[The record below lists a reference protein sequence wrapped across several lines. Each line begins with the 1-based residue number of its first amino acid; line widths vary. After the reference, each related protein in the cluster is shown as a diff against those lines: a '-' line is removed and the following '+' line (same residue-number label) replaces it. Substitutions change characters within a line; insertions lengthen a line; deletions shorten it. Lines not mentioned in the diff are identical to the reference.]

1 MKIKLMLLSSFVV
14 LSLIACTNT
23 SNQTNEERDGFQIL
37 EEKREFYEKRDKKIA
52 REKQGY
58 QENMTA
64 EEAKLEKEKM
74 ANMTEDEKLS
84 YKVDKAKEK
93 IDNMLDIAKKA
104 RQEEIDVEEAKKT
117 VEAVLKS
124 VTEDTQEE

>member
-1 MKIKLMLLSSFVV
+1 MLLSSFVV

-117 VEAVLKS
+117 VEAALKS

>member
-1 MKIKLMLLSSFVV
+1 MKIKLMLLNSFVV

-104 RQEEIDVEEAKKT
+104 RQEEIDIEEAKKT
-117 VEAVLKS
+117 VEAALKS

>member
-1 MKIKLMLLSSFVV
+1 MKIKLMLLNSFVI

-58 QENMTA
+58 QDNMTA

-93 IDNMLDIAKKA
+93 IDKMLEVAKKA
-104 RQEEIDVEEAKKT
+104 RQEEIEVEEARKT
-117 VEAVLKS
+117 VEDALKN
-124 VTEDTQEE
+124 VTEDIQEE

>member
-58 QENMTA
+58 QENMTD

-117 VEAVLKS
+117 VEAALKS

>member
-1 MKIKLMLLSSFVV
+1 MLRSSFVV

-117 VEAVLKS
+117 VEAALKS

>member
-1 MKIKLMLLSSFVV
+1 MKIKLMLLNSFVI

-52 REKQGY
+52 RENQCY
-58 QENMTA
+58 QDNMTA

-74 ANMTEDEKLS
+74 AGMTADEKLS

-93 IDNMLDIAKKA
+93 IDKMLEVAKKA
-104 RQEEIDVEEAKKT
+104 RQEEIDVEEARKT
-117 VEAVLKS
+117 VEDALKN
-124 VTEDTQEE
+124 VTEDIQEE

>member
-23 SNQTNEERDGFQIL
+23 RNQTNEERDGFQIL

-117 VEAVLKS
+117 VEAALKS

>member
-14 LSLIACTNT
+14 WSLIACTNT

-37 EEKREFYEKRDKKIA
+37 EEKREYYEELDKKKA
-52 REKQGY
+52 KEAKGY
-58 QENMTA
+58 QVEMTA
-64 EEAKLEKEKM
+64 EEAETEKEKL
-74 ANMTEDEKLS
+74 ANMTEDEKLM

-117 VEAVLKS
+117 VEAALKS

>member
-37 EEKREFYEKRDKKIA
+37 EEKREYYEELDRKK
-52 REKQGY
+52 EKEAKGY
-58 QENMTA
+58 QVEMTA
-64 EEAKLEKEKM
+64 EEAKTEKEKL
-74 ANMTEDEKLS
+74 ANMTEDEKLK

-104 RQEEIDVEEAKKT
+104 RQEEIDVEETKNQ
-117 VEAVLKS
+117 VEEALKNI
-124 VTEDTQEE
+124 TEEK

>member
-64 EEAKLEKEKM
+64 EEAKLEKEK
-74 ANMTEDEKLS
+74 
-84 YKVDKAKEK
+84 

-117 VEAVLKS
+117 VEAALKS

>member
-1 MKIKLMLLSSFVV
+1 MKIKLMLLNSFVV

-117 VEAVLKS
+117 VEAALKS

>member
-117 VEAVLKS
+117 VEAALKS

>member
-117 VEAVLKS
+117 VEAALKS
-124 VTEDTQEE
+124 VAEDTQEE